1 MSPEIQRLIEL
12 SGFLVDFI
20 SQNIG
25 SLNADTQRELASFLT
40 EVMTF
45 ISEQTGN
52 VEQLQPPQATSQVPP
67 LEPGAFPSS
76 NINSFKYDPQSQKLF
91 VKFHGKDSANSG
103 PVYGYDGVPPYI
115 YDVFRRGA
123 VGPKTSG
130 RNKYHTW
137 VKGVTPSL
145 GASMYA
151 LIKLGGFQYQ
161 RLS

>member
-52 VEQLQPPQATSQVPP
+52 VERLQPPPQLPP
-67 LEPGAFPSS
+67 LEPGPFPSS
-76 NINSFKYDPQSQKLF
+76 NINSFKYNPENEKLF
-91 VKFHGKDSANSG
+91 VKFHGKDNADSG
-103 PVYGYDGVPPYI
+103 PVYGYEGVPPYI

-151 LIKLGGFQYQ
+151 LIKQGGFQYQ